1 MKKIL
6 YLFIITILIINT
18 ISYVNVSANSDYY
31 NIKEAIKIGNAYM
44 QALADED
51 IDTISK
57 LSINKINNLNDVEI
71 NKINGFILDE
81 YSESTDYT
89 YLDYLT
95 VRNQQNKIDADLDKI
110 SLKVIKDKND
120 YKIEKIKAKN
130 AKEVYVNNQE
140 LRFKDSETGKSKLL
154 LRKKDLPKDAYP
166 KKDQVVLAKE
176 DVPNGEFHNLIINY
190 LGDKIGL
197 CVDGDNKSYI
207 ALAIIEESKDTIAEG
222 NQEKSGNSNDI
233 EKLEDAIESP
243 IINKIVSYDILDGYV
258 VDNMVFSGDNSI
270 LVVQLSK
277 DNKTTI
283 RIYKNPNGEI
293 EEYGLEQVI
302 NINNNILIDK
312 SIKEGVII
320 KVEDNNLTKYIINT
334 DKKKIMKL

>member
-243 IINKIVSYDILDGYV
+243 IINKIVSYDILDGYK